1 MGLSKMFKKIIIL
14 ILSFFLLFACS
25 KKNNEKI
32 VSESTDEEMVIDI
45 YVQGVEALK
54 RGDAYYASKKFIE
67 AESLLPQT
75 EWAAKASLMSGYA
88 HYSRNAYEKSI
99 FSLQRYI
106 KNYPADKNISY
117 AHYLIAICYY
127 EQILDEKKDLKPLLR
142 AKEKFEFIITKYP
155 ETDYAVDSH
164 FKLDLIIDQLAA
176 KEMSIIRFYMKTG
189 KWIAALNRLKIVV
202 EKYEKTVFIEEA
214 LHRLVEV
221 YYKLGLN
228 EEAKK
233 AAMILGYNYQSSE
246 WYERSYKI
254 FNKNYKTKS
263 IEKKKEMGLIRK
275 KIKALFE

>member
-32 VSESTDEEMVIDI
+32 ISDPTDEEMVINI
-45 YVQGVEALK
+45 YVEGVEALNK
-54 RGDAYYASKKFIE
+54 GDAYYAAKKFVE
-67 AESLLPQT
+67 AESLMPQT

-88 HYSRNAYEKSI
+88 HYARNAYTKSI
-99 FSLQRYI
+99 FSLERYI
-106 KNYPADKNISY
+106 KNYPADKNIPY
-117 AHYLIAICYY
+117 AHYLIAICHY

-142 AKEKFEFIITKYP
+142 AKEKFEFIIKKYP
-155 ETDYAVDSH
+155 ETDYAVDAH
-164 FKLDLIIDQLAA
+164 FKLDLIVDQLAA
-176 KEMSIIRFYMKTG
+176 KEMSIIRFYMKTE
-189 KWIAALNRLKIVV
+189 KWIPALNRLRVIV

-233 AAMILGYNYQSSE
+233 AAIILGYNYQSSE
-246 WYERSYKI
+246 WYEKTYKV

-263 IEKKKEMGLIRK
+263 IEKKKKTGLIRG
-275 KIKALFE
+275 KIKGLFE